1 MKNFF
6 YFIWFV
12 ILTLCLT
19 PFAFIFLILSIFNY
33 DFFWKRVPEAVID
46 KLEKY
51 HLI

>member
-1 MKNFF
+1 MKNVF
-6 YFIWFV
+6 YFIWFA
-12 ILTLCLT
+12 ILAICLF
-19 PFAFIFLILSIFNY
+19 PFACIFMFLSIFNY